1 MRILIYGAGVIGEKS
16 MKNEEYK
23 KLSINEFTKAEAGYD
38 TSVYARG
45 KRLEFLKK
53 NGLLYKKNQ
62 NIRRAEATI
71 LGELSDNDA
80 YDFILLTVRENQL
93 YEALA
98 ELKNNK
104 SDTIV
109 TMVNSLDSYKKWE
122 DIVGKGRIL
131 PAFPGAGGSINND
144 GILDAALTP
153 MMIQPTTFAEISGN
167 KSEKTKHFSKILR
180 HAHIPYQ
187 KVTDMHLWQLC
198 HLAMV
203 VPIADAYYES
213 DDPEK
218 VGKEWKI
225 MRKTAER
232 LKRNFNFLRKQ
243 KGKLSPWKM
252 NIFRFLPL
260 SFLTIMLAVTFGSS
274 FGDKFMYQHAMKAP
288 DEMRELHK
296 QFYAY
301 MKKMKKC
308 GCKAKKIQ

>member
-1 MRILIYGAGVIGEKS
+1 MRILIYGAGVIGS
-16 MKNEEYK
+16 LYAV
-23 KLSINEFTKAEAGYD
+23 LFAETGYD
-38 TSVYARG
+38 TSIYARG

-104 SDTIV
+104 SNIIV

-153 MMIQPTTFAEISGN
+153 RMIQPTTFAEISGN
-167 KSEKTKHFSKILR
+167 KSERTKQFSEILR

-218 VGKEWKI
+218 VEKEWKI

-260 SFLTIMLAVTFGSS
+260 PFLSIMLAVTFGSS

-301 MKKMKKC
+301 IKKIKKC
-308 GCKAKKIQ
+308 GCKAKKVQ

>member
-1 MRILIYGAGVIGEKS
+1 MRILIYGAGVIGS
-16 MKNEEYK
+16 LYAV
-23 KLSINEFTKAEAGYD
+23 LFAETGYD
-38 TSVYARG
+38 TSIYARG

-62 NIRRAEATI
+62 NIRRAKATI

-104 SDTIV
+104 SNIIV

-144 GILDAALTP
+144 AILDAALTP
-153 MMIQPTTFAEISGN
+153 RMIQPTTFAEISGN
-167 KSEKTKHFSKILR
+167 KSEKTKQFSKILR

-187 KVTDMHLWQLC
+187 KVVDMHMWQLC

-203 VPIADAYYES
+203 VPIADAYYEA
-213 DDPEK
+213 DCPERA
-218 VGKEWKI
+218 GRDWKT
-225 MRKTAER
+225 MKKTARR
-232 LKRNFNFLRKQ
+232 LKRNFTFLRKQ

-252 NIFRFLPL
+252 NIFRFVSLP
-260 SFLTIMLAVTFGSS
+260 FLTIMLAVTFGSS

-301 MKKMKKC
+301 MKK
-308 GCKAKKIQ
+308 

>member
-1 MRILIYGAGVIGEKS
+1 MRILIYGAGVIGS
-16 MKNEEYK
+16 LYAV
-23 KLSINEFTKAEAGYD
+23 LFAETGYD
-38 TSVYARG
+38 TSIYARG

-62 NIRRAEATI
+62 KIRRAEATI

-104 SDTIV
+104 SNIIV

-153 MMIQPTTFAEISGN
+153 RMIQPTTFAEISGN
-167 KSEKTKHFSKILR
+167 KSEKTKQFSKILR

-187 KVTDMHLWQLC
+187 KVVDMHMWQLC

-203 VPIADAYYES
+203 VPIADAYYEA
-213 DDPEK
+213 DCPERA
-218 VGKEWKI
+218 GRDWKT
-225 MRKTAER
+225 MKKTARR
-232 LKRNFNFLRKQ
+232 LKRNFTFLRKQ

-252 NIFRFLPL
+252 NIFRFVSLP
-260 SFLTIMLAVTFGSS
+260 FLTIMLAVTFGSS

-308 GCKAKKIQ
+308 GCKAKKVQ

>member
-1 MRILIYGAGVIGEKS
+1 MRILIYGAGVIGS
-16 MKNEEYK
+16 LYAV
-23 KLSINEFTKAEAGYD
+23 LFAETGYD
-38 TSVYARG
+38 TSIYARG

-104 SDTIV
+104 SNTIV

-153 MMIQPTTFAEISGN
+153 RMIQPTTFAEISGN
-167 KSEKTKHFSKILR
+167 KSERTKQLSEILR

-187 KVTDMHLWQLC
+187 KVVDMHMWQLC

-203 VPIADAYYES
+203 VPIADAYYEA
-213 DDPEK
+213 DCPERA
-218 VGKEWKI
+218 GRDWKT
-225 MRKTAER
+225 MKKTARR
-232 LKRNFNFLRKQ
+232 LKRNFTFLRKQ

-301 MKKMKKC
+301 MKRMKKC
-308 GCKAKKIQ
+308 GCKAKKVQ

>member
-1 MRILIYGAGVIGEKS
+1 MRILIYGAGVIGS
-16 MKNEEYK
+16 LYAV
-23 KLSINEFTKAEAGYD
+23 LFAETVYD
-38 TSVYARG
+38 TSIYARG

-62 NIRRAEATI
+62 NIRRAKATI

-104 SDTIV
+104 SNIIV

-153 MMIQPTTFAEISGN
+153 RMIQPTTFAEISGN
-167 KSEKTKHFSKILR
+167 KSEKTKQFSKILR

-187 KVTDMHLWQLC
+187 KVVDMHMWQLC

-203 VPIADAYYES
+203 VPIADAYYEA
-213 DDPEK
+213 DCPERA
-218 VGKEWKI
+218 GRDWKT
-225 MRKTAER
+225 MKKTARR
-232 LKRNFNFLRKQ
+232 LKRNFTFLRKQ

-252 NIFRFLPL
+252 NIFRFVSLP
-260 SFLTIMLAVTFGSS
+260 FLTIMLAVTFGSS

-308 GCKAKKIQ
+308 GCKAKKVQ

>member
-1 MRILIYGAGVIGEKS
+1 MRILIYGAGVIGS
-16 MKNEEYK
+16 LYAT
-23 KLSINEFTKAEAGYD
+23 LFAEAGYD
-38 TSVYARG
+38 TSIYARG

-104 SDTIV
+104 SNTIV

-167 KSEKTKHFSKILR
+167 KSEKTKQFSKILR

-187 KVTDMHLWQLC
+187 KVVDMHMWQLC

-203 VPIADAYYES
+203 VPIADAYYEA
-213 DDPEK
+213 DCPERA
-218 VGKEWKI
+218 GRDWKT
-225 MRKTAER
+225 MKKTARR
-232 LKRNFNFLRKQ
+232 LKRNFTFLRKQ

-252 NIFRFLPL
+252 NIFRFVSLP
-260 SFLTIMLAVTFGSS
+260 FLTIMLAVTFGSS

-301 MKKMKKC
+301 MTYMKRMKKC
-308 GCKAKKIQ
+308 GCKAKKVQ

>member
-1 MRILIYGAGVIGEKS
+1 MIYGAGVIGS
-16 MKNEEYK
+16 LYAV
-23 KLSINEFTKAEAGYD
+23 LFAETGYD
-38 TSVYARG
+38 TSIYARG

-109 TMVNSLDSYKKWE
+109 TMINSLDSYKKWE

-131 PAFPGAGGSINND
+131 PAFPGAGGSIND
-144 GILDAALTP
+144 ESILDASLTP
-153 MMIQPTTFAEISGN
+153 RIIQPTTFAEIAGN
-167 KSEKTKHFSKILR
+167 KSERTKHFSKILK

-187 KVTDMHLWQLC
+187 EVKDMHMWQLC

-203 VPIADAYYES
+203 VPIADAYYEA
-213 DDPEK
+213 DCPERA
-218 VGKEWKI
+218 GRDWKI
-225 MRKTAER
+225 MKKTAER
-232 LKRNFNFLRKQ
+232 LKRNFIFLRKQ
-243 KGKLSPWKM
+243 EGKLSPWKM

-260 SFLTIMLAVTFGSS
+260 PFLTIMLAITFESS
-274 FGDKFMYQHAMKAP
+274 FGDKFMYQHAVKAP

-301 MKKMKKC
+301 MKRMKKC
-308 GCKAKKIQ
+308 GCKVKRVQ

>member
-1 MRILIYGAGVIGEKS
+1 MRILIYGAGVIGS
-16 MKNEEYK
+16 LYAV
-23 KLSINEFTKAEAGYD
+23 LFAETGYD
-38 TSVYARG
+38 TSIYARG

-104 SDTIV
+104 SNTIV

-122 DIVGKGRIL
+122 DIVGTGRIL
-131 PAFPGAGGSINND
+131 PAFPGAGGSINDD

-153 MMIQPTTFAEISGN
+153 RMIQPTTFAEISGN
-167 KSEKTKHFSKILR
+167 KSERTKQFSEILR

-218 VGKEWKI
+218 VEKEWKI

-252 NIFRFLPL
+252 NIFRFLP
-260 SFLTIMLAVTFGSS
+260 SPFLAIMLAVTFGSS

-308 GCKAKKIQ
+308 GCKAKKVQ

>member
-1 MRILIYGAGVIGEKS
+1 MRILIYGAGVIGS
-16 MKNEEYK
+16 LYAV
-23 KLSINEFTKAEAGYD
+23 LFAETGYD
-38 TSVYARG
+38 TSIYARG

-104 SDTIV
+104 SNIIV

-153 MMIQPTTFAEISGN
+153 RMIQPTTFAEISGN
-167 KSEKTKHFSKILR
+167 KSEKTKQFSKILR

-187 KVTDMHLWQLC
+187 KVVDMHMWQLC

-203 VPIADAYYES
+203 VPIADAYYEA
-213 DDPEK
+213 DCPERA
-218 VGKEWKI
+218 GRDWKT
-225 MRKTAER
+225 MKKTARR
-232 LKRNFNFLRKQ
+232 LKRNFTFLRKQ

-252 NIFRFLPL
+252 NIFRFVSLP
-260 SFLTIMLAVTFGSS
+260 FLTIMLAVTFGSS
-274 FGDKFMYQHAMKAP
+274 FGDKFMYQHAMMAP

-301 MKKMKKC
+301 MKRMKKC
-308 GCKAKKIQ
+308 GCKTKKVL

>member
-1 MRILIYGAGVIGEKS
+1 MRILIYGAGVIGS
-16 MKNEEYK
+16 LYAV
-23 KLSINEFTKAEAGYD
+23 LFAETGYD
-38 TSVYARG
+38 TSIYARG

-62 NIRRAEATI
+62 KIRRAEATI

-104 SDTIV
+104 SNIIV

-153 MMIQPTTFAEISGN
+153 RMIQPTTFAEISGN
-167 KSEKTKHFSKILR
+167 KSERTKQFSEILR

-218 VGKEWKI
+218 VEKEWKI

-260 SFLTIMLAVTFGSS
+260 PFLAIMLAVTFGSS

-301 MKKMKKC
+301 MKRMKKC
-308 GCKAKKIQ
+308 GCKAKRYSDWRKKHEK

>member
-1 MRILIYGAGVIGEKS
+1 MR
-16 MKNEEYK
+16 N
-23 KLSINEFTKAEAGYD
+23 
-38 TSVYARG
+38 
-45 KRLEFLKK
+45 
-53 NGLLYKKNQ
+53 
-62 NIRRAEATI
+62 
-71 LGELSDNDA
+71 
-80 YDFILLTVRENQL
+80 
-93 YEALA
+93 
-98 ELKNNK
+98 
-104 SDTIV
+104 
-109 TMVNSLDSYKKWE
+109 
-122 DIVGKGRIL
+122 
-131 PAFPGAGGSINND
+131 
-144 GILDAALTP
+144 
-153 MMIQPTTFAEISGN
+153 
-167 KSEKTKHFSKILR
+167 
-180 HAHIPYQ
+180 AHIPYQ

-218 VGKEWKI
+218 VEKEWKI

-296 QFYAY
+296 QFYVLY
-301 MKKMKKC
+301 EKNEEMRMQGEKDTVIGEKSMKNEEYKKLSIKEFTKAAGRYESNHAGIYEMCKKDYPDPQAFFDSVKRCLRPNGRLILRDVTSDNKVLVWLMNTLEMPLANIC
-308 GCKAKKIQ
+308 GHGDVQVPTRDMVIKCCKKAGLKVEKFEIRKGMRMHCVVRKPMGKAIGNER

>member
-1 MRILIYGAGVIGEKS
+1 MI
-16 MKNEEYK
+16 
-23 KLSINEFTKAEAGYD
+23 
-38 TSVYARG
+38 
-45 KRLEFLKK
+45 
-53 NGLLYKKNQ
+53 
-62 NIRRAEATI
+62 
-71 LGELSDNDA
+71 
-80 YDFILLTVRENQL
+80 
-93 YEALA
+93 
-98 ELKNNK
+98 
-104 SDTIV
+104 
-109 TMVNSLDSYKKWE
+109 NSLDSYNKWE

-131 PAFPGAGGSINND
+131 PAFPGAGGSINDD

-153 MMIQPTTFAEISGN
+153 RLIQPTTFAEISGN
-167 KSEKTKHFSKILR
+167 KSERTKQFSEILR

-243 KGKLSPWKM
+243 KGKLSPWEM

-260 SFLTIMLAVTFGSS
+260 PFLAIMLVVTFGSS

-301 MKKMKKC
+301 MKRMKKC
-308 GCKAKKIQ
+308 GCKAKRYSDWRKKHEK

>member
-1 MRILIYGAGVIGEKS
+1 MR
-16 MKNEEYK
+16 N
-23 KLSINEFTKAEAGYD
+23 
-38 TSVYARG
+38 
-45 KRLEFLKK
+45 
-53 NGLLYKKNQ
+53 
-62 NIRRAEATI
+62 
-71 LGELSDNDA
+71 
-80 YDFILLTVRENQL
+80 
-93 YEALA
+93 
-98 ELKNNK
+98 
-104 SDTIV
+104 
-109 TMVNSLDSYKKWE
+109 
-122 DIVGKGRIL
+122 
-131 PAFPGAGGSINND
+131 
-144 GILDAALTP
+144 
-153 MMIQPTTFAEISGN
+153 
-167 KSEKTKHFSKILR
+167 
-180 HAHIPYQ
+180 AHIPYQ

-213 DDPEK
+213 DNPEK
-218 VGKEWKI
+218 VEKEWKI

-260 SFLTIMLAVTFGSS
+260 PFLANMLVVTFGSS

-308 GCKAKKIQ
+308 GCKAKKVQ